1 MHEIGPV
8 VPMHIG
14 RPLEAH
20 ILKTMGI
27 RGKAISN
34 KVLGESAITN
44 VDPLCVYSRYLT
56 LCINDIYCLKRVRE
70 NAKNS
75 DLNLAVIL
83 PVPSKRKRMKK
94 GKR

>member
-1 MHEIGPV
+1 MQTLHEIGPV

-34 KVLGESAITN
+34 KVLGENLRAAI
-44 VDPLCVYSRYLT
+44 LS
-56 LCINDIYCLKRVRE
+56 LKV
-70 NAKNS
+70 
-75 DLNLAVIL
+75 
-83 PVPSKRKRMKK
+83 
-94 GKR
+94 